1 MTDRLLI
8 VDDDPE
14 TRSLLRDLVLAATE
28 ATVVEAQDGTEA
40 LLTLRQHA
48 PDLILLDLDMPGLS
62 GKDMLIALKSHGY
75 SGPLIALA
83 SGEGQQSVLEA
94 FRLGATDYV
103 TKPLREAEVVAVLT
117 RALETLGRSRRGDRL
132 AADLQAAQA
141 QVKTLA
147 GQLDA
152 LAVVGD
158 MVAQARDLKSLFDRV
173 LDTAVDLTGAG
184 YAMLLLR
191 EDRSGKVVLRAGK
204 NLPLAMLDR
213 LDEPVQDQLA
223 DLVLTSREALIVS
236 GAALRRFAVAQDLH
250 AAAYVPM
257 VVQSKALGVLAVA
270 STTEGAA
277 FSEAHG
283 RALKTLANLAGIALV
298 NARLFALAARRAQ
311 EPAPAA
317 DGPVPLAER
326 QKRQMQVLLVHLK
339 QPLDAIEAELN
350 RLVGGG
356 EGPLAKNLGHRL
368 AGVRHQVRQLQA
380 LVSKLS
386 SGPE

>member
-173 LDTAVDLTGAG
+173 LDTAIDLTGAG

-191 EDRSGKVVLRAGK
+191 EDRPGKVVLRAGK

-236 GAALRRFAVAQDLH
+236 GEALRRFAVAQDLH
-250 AAAYVPM
+250 AAAYVPL

-270 STTEGAA
+270 STTGGAA

-311 EPAPAA
+311 EPASAA